1 MKNIKTFKTT
11 HILLVLYILLAA
23 FTAVSCNNLTTQEQK
38 QSQKTVL
45 KVILQDE
52 ARTVSPELLLTQLS
66 NFKLTGQKA
75 GDDNPVVNLGN
86 ASGYATAADLAAEE
100 FALPDDAS
108 GSYWNFTLTA
118 EFNAGDVTQTYSCT
132 SGITVVAGQNA
143 VGFTFVF
150 ESEYNQG
157 TGDFSVS
164 FDCPENA
171 INDGKFDSFTA
182 VFENIDG
189 TEVSDSIN
197 SKITKSEIVNNAFT
211 VSGDDIP
218 AGIYRLKISLEK
230 NNARVAYWQ
239 EVVKIAGGFESTAAY
254 SIQDFLDAYT
264 ITYHLNNDSN
274 DVQTSAVSIATDLLQ
289 PQRAG
294 YTFINWYTDSA
305 CQHVFDIKTLSS
317 NIDLYAKWFGEN
329 DMHMATKDTIASR
342 IASATET
349 GDPSNPFVI
358 QAFGPFT
365 HEDFSAAQEALE
377 QRNGAENLYIALDF
391 SEVQTDIEDF
401 EYFISCTRLAGITIP
416 DSVLPYDW
424 YDDWWSYA
432 HGVKGS
438 SFRDAPYLQYINA
451 SDNNPNYSSIDGV
464 LCNKSGTKIVAF
476 PRGKTCANNTYTTPA
491 TIERIEN
498 EAFYGGLSINTVIIG
513 ENVHLLDNECFKYTT
528 TVNGSIT
535 VSFVDNTHAWYGGSF
550 SGYYFNI
557 EEMVKKEMQY
567 NGSGTLMQYFSW
579 DSRTFAQFLADAQ
592 PTSVTVAQGA
602 GSVAINYNL
611 ETTEYNTITITDIYK
626 ETWLSF
632 PTVPGRTYYVYYCD
646 AGKAQN
652 DQFTNIPEGVNF
664 CYEPRIFFYSGD
676 GSCYIDGLGI
686 NGAAQN
692 HFTAV
697 EKQGVENVA
706 YVCMRGYSSWTSNIN
721 SKVYLLIR
729 EVE

>member
-1 MKNIKTFKTT
+1 MKNIKNFKTT
-11 HILLVLYILLAA
+11 HILFVLFILLGA
-23 FTAVSCNNLTTQEQK
+23 FTVVSCSNLTEQEQMP
-38 QSQKTVL
+38 SQKTVL
-45 KVILQDE
+45 KVILQDD
-52 ARTVSPELLLTQLS
+52 ARTVSPELLLNQLS

-75 GDDNPVVNLGN
+75 GDDNPVINLGN

-157 TGDFSVS
+157 TGDFSVT

-189 TEVSDSIN
+189 TAVSDSIN
-197 SKITKSEIVNNAFT
+197 SKIIKSNIVNNAFT

-218 AGIYRLKISLEK
+218 AGVYRLKISLEK
-230 NNARVAYWQ
+230 NSARVAYWQ

-274 DVQTSAVSIATDLLQ
+274 EVQTLAVSIATDLLQ

-294 YTFINWYTDSA
+294 YTFINWYTDDA
-305 CQHVFDIKTLSS
+305 CKHVFDIKTLSS

-342 IASATET
+342 IASATAT
-349 GDPSNPFVI
+349 GNPSDPFVI
-358 QAFGPFT
+358 QAFGPFSDS
-365 HEDFSAAQEALE
+365 DFSVTKEALE

-391 SEVQTDIEDF
+391 SEVQTDVEDF
-401 EYFISCTRLAGITIP
+401 EYFSYCTRLAGITIP

-476 PRGKTCANNTYTTPA
+476 PRGKTCANNPYTTPV

-513 ENVHLLDNECFKYTT
+513 ENVHLLADECFKYTT

-579 DSRTFAQFLADAQ
+579 DSRTFAQVLAAAQ
-592 PTSVTVAQGA
+592 PTSITVAQGA
-602 GSVAINYNL
+602 GEEEENYNL
-611 ETTEYNTITITDIYK
+611 ATAEYNTITITDINSD
-626 ETWLSF
+626 TWLSF
-632 PTVPGRTYYVYYCD
+632 PTVPDRTYYVYYCD
-646 AGKAQN
+646 QGQAQSG
-652 DQFTNIPEGVNF
+652 QFTNIPEGVNF
-664 CYEPRIFFYSGD
+664 CREPKIFFYSGD
-676 GSCYIDGLGI
+676 GSCYIDALGY
-686 NGAAQN
+686 NGAATDN
-692 HFTAV
+692 FTAV
-697 EKQGVENVA
+697 AKQGVDNVA
-706 YVCMRGYSSWTSNIN
+706 YVCMRGFSSWSTNN
-721 SKVYLLIR
+721 SKIYLLIR

>member
-66 NFKLTGQKA
+66 NFKLTGQKG
-75 GDDNPVVNLGN
+75 GDGNPVVDLGN

-150 ESEYNQG
+150 ESDYAQG
-157 TGDFSVS
+157 TGDFSVT

-171 INDGKFDSFTA
+171 ISNGKFDSFTV

-189 TEVSDSIN
+189 TAVSDSIN

-264 ITYHLNNDSN
+264 ITYHLNDGT
-274 DVQTSAVSIATDLLQ
+274 DTVQNLYASIATDLFQ

-305 CQHVFDIKTLSS
+305 CKHVFDIKTLSS
-317 NIDLYAKWFGEN
+317 NIELYAKWFGEN

-342 IASATET
+342 IASATAT
-349 GDPSNPFVI
+349 GNPSDPFVI

-365 HEDFSAAQEALE
+365 HADFSAAQEALE
-377 QRNGAENLYIALDF
+377 QRNGAEDLYIALDF

-401 EYFISCTRLAGITIP
+401 EYFSSCTRLAGITIP

-424 YDDWWSYA
+424 YDDWWGYA

-451 SDNNPNYSSIDGV
+451 SDNNPNYKSIDGV

-476 PRGKTCANNTYTTPA
+476 PRGKTCANTNNTYTTPA

-513 ENVHLLDNECFKYTT
+513 ENVHLLADECFKYATT
-528 TVNGSIT
+528 ENGSIT

-557 EEMVKKEMQY
+557 EEMVKKDLEY
-567 NGSGTLMQYFSW
+567 NNSGTLMQYFSW
-579 DSRTFAQFLADAQ
+579 DSRTFAQVLAAAQ
-592 PTSVTVAQGA
+592 PASVTVAQGA
-602 GSVAINYNL
+602 GSDTINYNL
-611 ETTEYNTITITDIYK
+611 ETTEYNTITITDIDK

-646 AGKAQN
+646 AIQAQN
-652 DQFTNIPEGVNF
+652 GQFKNTSGINF
-664 CYEPRIFFYSGD
+664 CYNPTIFFYSGD
-676 GSCYIDGLGI
+676 GSCYIDALGY
-686 NGAAQN
+686 NGAATDN
-692 HFTAV
+692 FTAV
-697 EKQGVENVA
+697 EKQG
-706 YVCMRGYSSWTSNIN
+706 
-721 SKVYLLIR
+721 
-729 EVE
+729 